1 MSSLTNRLR
10 RDVVEV
16 TRKMTSFELSDTPSY
31 MHSYVASLFL
41 PHTNI
46 DLFPRLKARME
57 ARRRLQ
63 P

>member
-1 MSSLTNRLR
+1 
-10 RDVVEV
+10 VVEV

-31 MHSYVASLFL
+31 MHHYVASLFL
-41 PHTNI
+41 PHTDI

-57 ARRRLQ
+57 ARRGLQ